1 MTETVPGVI
10 VGGLGIVRR
19 IVLGNKDDIQFQVAI
34 DSTADK
40 QDIFLLLDTISAA
53 ADRERL
59 KADLAEK
66 KQAYRI
72 ALEQPAMLDK
82 EVARLRRDRAATLA
96 GFHARHAAS
105 QKRSEYR
112 PSERDQQAL
121 DQFEAQIQAAQ
132 ESKKSFARDVPII
145 EWEIARLEALVA
157 GREVP
162 PRPAEVEMA
171 LAEAAD

>member
-10 VGGLGIVRR
+10 VGGLGITRR
-19 IVLGNKDDIQFQVAI
+19 VVLSNKEDITFQVAI

-40 QDIFLLLDTISAA
+40 HDLFGLLDNISAA

-59 KADLAEK
+59 KAELAEK
-66 KQAYRI
+66 KHAHAI

-82 EVARLRRDRAATLA
+82 EIARLRRDRAATLA

-112 PSERDQQAL
+112 PSERDQQGL

-132 ESKKSFARDVPII
+132 ESKKSFARDLPII
-145 EWEIARLEALVA
+145 EWEIARLEALIA
-157 GREVP
+157 GQEVP
-162 PRPAEVEMA
+162 ARPAEVELA
-171 LAEAAD
+171 LSEAAD